1 MPVTIHPTALI
12 GEGVTLADGVIVEA
26 YAVVGK
32 VPHRGYTARDPGE
45 PQPTTIGAH
54 TLIGVGAVIYAGA
67 TIGADCLIG
76 DGAHVREGVIIGERV
91 LLANGVSVNYDA
103 TIGNDTKIMQHSH
116 ITGGMVIG
124 RNCFFGPN
132 VTTLNHREPRDGYEP
147 EAITPPVVGDEVLIG
162 GGAVI
167 GPGVVIGDGATIGAG
182 AVVLARVEPGDTVFA
197 GATRR

>member
-1 MPVTIHPTALI
+1 VTTQHTTALI
-12 GEGVTLADGVIVEA
+12 THAVCDPSVILEA

-32 VPHRGYTARDPGE
+32 PPRRGYTARDPGR
-45 PQPTTIGAH
+45 PAVASIGAH
-54 TLIGVGAVIYAGA
+54 TLIGVGAVVYAGA

-124 RNCFFGPN
+124 CNCFFGPN